1 MLLSAISTL
10 APQMVLPKRPS
21 IVLWLCPQ
29 FSLRMKR
36 RIPFRNGEGAYRTL
50 MRSSMLCTGCD
61 QFPIKGLIET
71 SFLDWKERLS
81 SVIFLGGCNFRCP
94 FCHNKELVLE
104 HATMEDMPVEYLI
117 ATLRKYKNWIDS
129 VVVSGGEPTINMSLF
144 GLIGQLKSEGMH
156 VKLDT
161 NGSNPSILKGL
172 VNDGLI
178 DCVAMDVKGPLDRYS
193 RWCGI
198 NVDTRRI
205 RESIEFIMEGA
216 IDYEFRM
223 TVVPFLHQ
231 EDDVYEVAS
240 FIKDAKKFF
249 IQEFRPDSTLNPA
262 YAKMQPFSSDKMT
275 RIRTNVAEIMTRD
288 EGVCETS
295 MRKYGAVREKTDP
308 VMQGESLIG

>member
-1 MLLSAISTL
+1 M
-10 APQMVLPKRPS
+10 
-21 IVLWLCPQ
+21 
-29 FSLRMKR
+29 
-36 RIPFRNGEGAYRTL
+36 L
-50 MRSSMLCTGCD
+50 MRSSMSCTGCD
-61 QFPIKGLIET
+61 QLPIKGLIET

-104 HATMEDMPVEYLI
+104 HTAMENMPVEYLI
-117 ATLRKYKNWIDS
+117 SILRKYKNWIDS
-129 VVVSGGEPTINMSLF
+129 VVVSGGEPTINTGLF

-161 NGSNPSILKGL
+161 NGSNPSMLKGL

-198 NVDTRRI
+198 NVDTNRI
-205 RESIEFIMEGA
+205 RESIEFIMEGT

-231 EDDVYEVAS
+231 EEDVYEVAS

-262 YAKMQPFSSDKMT
+262 YSKIQPFSPDKMAK
-275 RIRTNVAEIMTRD
+275 IRTNVIEMMARD
-288 EGVCETS
+288 EELCAAPMYT
-295 MRKYGAVREKTDP
+295 YGAGRKADSCMKE
-308 VMQGESLIG
+308 ESLIG

>member
-1 MLLSAISTL
+1 MS
-10 APQMVLPKRPS
+10 
-21 IVLWLCPQ
+21 
-29 FSLRMKR
+29 
-36 RIPFRNGEGAYRTL
+36 
-50 MRSSMLCTGCD
+50 CTGCD
-61 QFPIKGLIET
+61 LIPIKGLIET

-104 HATMEDMPVEYLI
+104 HAAMENMPVEYLI

-129 VVVSGGEPTINMSLF
+129 VVVSGGEPTINMGLF
-144 GLIGQLKSEGMH
+144 GFIGQLKSEGMR

-161 NGSNPSILKGL
+161 NGSNPSMLKGL

-198 NVDTRRI
+198 NVDVNRI

-262 YAKMQPFSSDKMT
+262 YAKIQPFSPDKMAK
-275 RIRTNVAEIMTRD
+275 IRTNVIEMMVRD
-288 EGVCETS
+288 EGICEAPMYKIYS
-295 MRKYGAVREKTDP
+295 AAGEKTDQR
-308 VMQGESLIG
+308 MQGESLIG